1 MMDPIVFDQVA
12 LTEWVQACQAEA
24 AMREQGA
31 PPEQLA
37 AARTGAIAGLVSLI
51 APSVEPDVV
60 AALFAL
66 MLQDNAFD
74 APVQEQGQEEEEQ
87 DPIPESASQPIDT
100 HSVTDDII
108 VISDE
113 ENAD

>member
-51 APSVEPDVV
+51 APSVEPEVV

-74 APVQEQGQEEEEQ
+74 APVQEQEQEEEEQ